1 MKIKQYLVLAL
12 CFTSYAHADTIIKQ
26 IRNHT
31 NIPLQVGSYAP
42 SSCFIPQQIIPA
54 HGNMQASVF
63 LSGPIQATGKIVIRT
78 ADASRQLIVDD
89 TQNNKGCCGAW
100 RVVLTDGKI
109 SKSTCLQPQ
118 LFRYAYVAIDV
129 YDNDCMIAQAE

>member
-1 MKIKQYLVLAL
+1 MKHYLLLAL
-12 CFTSYAHADTIIKQ
+12 CLTTSLAHADTIIKQ

-31 NIPLQVGSYAP
+31 NMPLQVGSYTA
-42 SSCFIPQQIIPA
+42 SSCFIPQQRISA
-54 HGNMQASVF
+54 NGNMHGTVF
-63 LSGPIQATGKIVIRT
+63 LSGPMQATGKIVIRT

-100 RVVLTDGKI
+100 RVVLSDGKI

-118 LFRYAYVAIDV
+118 LFRYAYVTIDV
-129 YDNDCMIAQAE
+129 YDNDFMIAQAQ

>member
-1 MKIKQYLVLAL
+1 MKQYLLLAL
-12 CFTSYAHADTIIKQ
+12 CCASWAHADTIIKQ

-31 NIPLQVGSYAP
+31 NTPLQVGSYTP
-42 SSCFIPQQIIPA
+42 NSCFIPQQSIPA
-54 HGNMQASVF
+54 HASMHRTVF

-100 RVVLTDGKI
+100 RVVLTDGKTH
-109 SKSTCLQPQ
+109 KSTCLQPQ
-118 LFRYAYVAIDV
+118 LFRYTYVAIDV
-129 YDNDCMIAQAE
+129 YENDCMITQAP